1 MNVFL
6 KLKVIYTQN
15 FSFGAPGVCELY
27 QLKGFCHVRLIYIR
41 SLLPYL
47 YYTPLHYMSSWSNF
61 FGRRQY
67 ELLPT
72 TNDPPQNIPG
82 TYPAEESMDASP
94 STPSIGN
101 RIAKWFIFLF
111 IAPIT
116 VAAVVSLSLLSKFFS
131 FLYLDDSEAQRRRS
145 ASETA
150 TTSCNALMND
160 PISKVERFV
169 RALEENLLPEQLYS
183 SNNPDRNVAALPPFF
198 QGSYTQALYMAI
210 NRGKFL
216 YVYLTN
222 PSNESSSSIFDHIVT
237 NPKFISIFTTE
248 NRNNQNIIWGGD
260 LTNLEAYQ
268 LANSLNVTKFP
279 FLGVLCLT
287 RTSTMTPQGPSKT
300 PPKISLIL
308 KIQGGIGEG
317 DPDKLIQSKFIKRA
331 LKYEPELAL
340 IRAELKDK
348 YMSEMVRKQ
357 QNADYQQ
364 SLLKDRQ
371 KKAQKAQKR
380 LAADYLRWKQSH
392 ILELRLQQDDRE
404 GKARIAIK
412 MAGGNRETFFF
423 PENSPIEDI
432 FLFVELH
439 QKSLLEEESNFTLS
453 QVEAEEKFRGFSY
466 PYQFRLVSPAPP
478 LPLLSDYDKSTPVK
492 DVGFIYPSGLL
503 MVERL

>member
-1 MNVFL
+1 
-6 KLKVIYTQN
+6 
-15 FSFGAPGVCELY
+15 
-27 QLKGFCHVRLIYIR
+27 
-41 SLLPYL
+41 
-47 YYTPLHYMSSWSNF
+47 
-61 FGRRQY
+61 
-67 ELLPT
+67 
-72 TNDPPQNIPG
+72 
-82 TYPAEESMDASP
+82 
-94 STPSIGN
+94 
-101 RIAKWFIFLF
+101 
-111 IAPIT
+111 
-116 VAAVVSLSLLSKFFS
+116 
-131 FLYLDDSEAQRRRS
+131 
-145 ASETA
+145 
-150 TTSCNALMND
+150 
-160 PISKVERFV
+160 
-169 RALEENLLPEQLYS
+169 
-183 SNNPDRNVAALPPFF
+183 
-198 QGSYTQALYMAI
+198 MAI

-432 FLFVELH
+432 FYSSSYIRKASWR
-439 QKSLLEEESNFTLS
+439 KSLTSPFHKSKRRRSSGVSLIPTNFALS
-453 QVEAEEKFRGFSY
+453 L
-466 PYQFRLVSPAPP
+466 RL
-478 LPLLSDYDKSTPVK
+478 LLCLCSVTTTRV
-492 DVGFIYPSGLL
+492 
-503 MVERL
+503 RQ

>member
-1 MNVFL
+1 MTNSW
-6 KLKVIYTQN
+6 T
-15 FSFGAPGVCELY
+15 SF
-27 QLKGFCHVRLIYIR
+27 FR
-41 SLLPYL
+41 
-47 YYTPLHYMSSWSNF
+47 
-61 FGRRQY
+61 RRQY
-67 ELLPT
+67 DLLPT

-82 TYPAEESMDASP
+82 SFPAADETTVDEP
-94 STPSIGN
+94 SNTRSIGN
-101 RIAKWFIFLF
+101 RIVEWLIFLF
-111 IAPIT
+111 VEPIT
-116 VAAVVSLSLLSKFFS
+116 IAAVITLSLLSKFFS
-131 FLYLDDSEAQRRRS
+131 FLYFEDNAAQRRRS
-145 ASETA
+145 GSETA

-183 SNNPDRNVAALPPFF
+183 SHTDNHVASLPPFF

-222 PSNESSSSIFDHIVT
+222 PSNESSSSIFDHIIT

-308 KIQGGIGEG
+308 KIQGGIGDV
-317 DPDKLIQSKFIKRA
+317 DPARLIQGKFIKRS
-331 LKYEPELAL
+331 LKYEPDLAL
-340 IRAELKDK
+340 IRAELKEK
-348 YMSEMVRKQ
+348 YMSELVRKQ

-371 KKAQKAQKR
+371 KKAQKIPKK
-380 LAADYLRWKQSH
+380 LAADYLRWKQAH
-392 ILELRLQQDDRE
+392 ILHLRLTQGQDRPNV
-404 GKARIAIK
+404 ARIAIK
-412 MAGGNRETFFF
+412 MAGGNRETFLF
-423 PENSPIEDI
+423 PGDLPIEDI
-432 FLFVELH
+432 FVFVELQ
-439 QKSLLEEESNFTLS
+439 QKNLLDEETNFTLTET
-453 QVEAEEKFRGFSY
+453 EAQEKFKDFAY
-466 PYQFRLVSPAPP
+466 PYKFRLVSPVPP
-478 LPLLSDYDKSTPVK
+478 LPLLSDYDRNTMIK
-492 DVGFIYPSGLL
+492 DVSFIYPSGLL

>member
-1 MNVFL
+1 M
-6 KLKVIYTQN
+6 
-15 FSFGAPGVCELY
+15 
-27 QLKGFCHVRLIYIR
+27 
-41 SLLPYL
+41 SL
-47 YYTPLHYMSSWSNF
+47 WARF
-61 FGRRQY
+61 FDTLQY
-67 ELLPT
+67 DLLST
-72 TNDPPQNIPG
+72 TADPPQNLPG
-82 TYPAEESMDASP
+82 SFPAEDGPERTSR
-94 STPSIGN
+94 TPTLRSSIG
-101 RIAKWFIFLF
+101 KWLVFL
-111 IAPIT
+111 IVAPIT
-116 VAAVVSLSLLSKFFS
+116 VAAVITLSFLSKFFS
-131 FLYLDDSEAQRRRS
+131 FLYLENSEALRHRS
-145 ASETA
+145 GSETA

-169 RALEENLLPEQLYS
+169 RALEENLLPEQLHS

-248 NRNNQNIIWGGD
+248 NRHNQNIIWGGD

-300 PPKISLIL
+300 APKISLIL
-308 KIQGGIGEG
+308 KIQGGIGEA
-317 DPDKLIQSKFIKRA
+317 DPDKIILSKFIKRA
-331 LKYEPELAL
+331 MKYEPELAL
-340 IRAELKDK
+340 IRADLKEK
-348 YMSEMVRKQ
+348 YMAELVRKQ

-380 LAADYLRWKQSH
+380 LAADYLRWKQAH
-392 ILELRLQQDDRE
+392 IQQLREQQDEHE
-404 GKARIAIK
+404 GKAKIAIK
-412 MAGGNRETFFF
+412 MAGGNRETFYF
-423 PENSPIEDI
+423 PEDSPIEDI

-439 QKSLLEEESNFTLS
+439 QKSLLDEPSNFTLADR
-453 QVEAEEKFRGFSY
+453 EAEDKFKAFSY
-466 PYQFRLVSPAPP
+466 PYQFRLVSPVPP
-478 LPLLSDYDKSTPVK
+478 LPLLNDYEKSTPVK
-492 DVGFIYPSGLL
+492 EVGFIYPSGLL
-503 MVERL
+503 MVERV

>member
-1 MNVFL
+1 M
-6 KLKVIYTQN
+6 
-15 FSFGAPGVCELY
+15 
-27 QLKGFCHVRLIYIR
+27 RLIYIR

-82 TYPAEESMDASP
+82 TYPAEESTDASP

-101 RIAKWFIFLF
+101 RIAKWLIFLF